1 MTDKQPSFEDNVR
14 QWTVLD
20 TKIRLANSQL
30 REMRATRDDLSKTV
44 CEHMKQ
50 TGIDKRKIE
59 IADSKIEVFEKKEYS
74 SLTMSYL
81 EKCLS
86 TIIQEP
92 KSVKHILQYIKD
104 KREIKKSVDL
114 KRTFNK
120 GMKKGTAKVT
130 ESSGY
135 DSE

>member
-1 MTDKQPSFEDNVR
+1 MSFEDNVR
-14 QWTVLD
+14 QWTILD

-30 REMRATRDDLSKTV
+30 REMRTARDNLSKSV
-44 CEHMKQ
+44 CDHMKQ

-59 IADSKIEVFEKKEYS
+59 IADSKIEVSEKKEYS
-74 SLTMSYL
+74 SLTMGYL

-86 TIIQEP
+86 AIIQEQE
-92 KSVKHILQYIKD
+92 SVKHILQYIKD
-104 KREIKKSVDL
+104 KREIKKSVEL

-120 GMKKGTAKVT
+120 GMKKGTAKVI

-135 DSE
+135 ESEPE